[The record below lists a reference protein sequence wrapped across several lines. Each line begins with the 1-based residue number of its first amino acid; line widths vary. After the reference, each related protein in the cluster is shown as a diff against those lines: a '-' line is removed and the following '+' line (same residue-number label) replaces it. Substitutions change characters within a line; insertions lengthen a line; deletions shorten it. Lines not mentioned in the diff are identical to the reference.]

1 MMIFDSSDPSANDF
15 FELET
20 PYQKLVMR
28 QAMAMDLHIYELLS
42 GRAMLDFSTTVAF
55 MEQDSRV
62 VGDEAK
68 RVDSLHGNA
77 TSQMMQLH
85 SHVPAAVDDMR
96 DLDPVLEALDER
108 DKRRTEA

>member
-1 MMIFDSSDPSANDF
+1 
-15 FELET
+15 
-20 PYQKLVMR
+20 
-28 QAMAMDLHIYELLS
+28 
-42 GRAMLDFSTTVAF
+42 

-68 RVDSLHGNA
+68 RVDALHGNA

-108 DKRRTEA
+108 DKKRTEA